1 MDIQIELDKFSNF
14 LMDYTIKKS
23 TKNYIVGHFFDH
35 PDRAGFLSSSIRIAI
50 RWIEIQLY
58 PEGPL
63 QSG

>member
-14 LMDYTIKKS
+14 LTDYTITKS
-23 TKNYIVGHFFDH
+23 TEKYIVGPFFDH
-35 PDRAGFLSSSIRIAI
+35 PYRAGFLSSSIRMAI